1 MSRYIISE
9 ARFSSTKRA
18 TNSIPELV
26 PGGHC
31 GDDIRR
37 IVPFHVQINALRRAG
52 ILVPAVRLV
61 VQWNTLVVRPAYHA
75 EVKLGLHNPIDMI
88 FHMQPWMI
96 LAVLPFTIGFEGIAC
111 AG

>member
-1 MSRYIISE
+1 M
-9 ARFSSTKRA
+9 FSFSTKRA

-75 EVKLGLHNPIDMI
+75 EVQAGPA
-88 FHMQPWMI
+88 QPDRYD
-96 LAVLPFTIGFEGIAC
+96 LPYATVDDTGRAAVYDWI
-111 AG
+111 